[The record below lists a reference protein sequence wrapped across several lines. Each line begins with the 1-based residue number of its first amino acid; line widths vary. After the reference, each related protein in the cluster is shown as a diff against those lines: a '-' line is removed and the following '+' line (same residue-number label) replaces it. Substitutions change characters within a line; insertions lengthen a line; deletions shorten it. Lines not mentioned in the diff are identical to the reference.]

1 MIGSF
6 WIRLRRGIER
16 LITGQ
21 SLRSRLAS
29 LTGISVATAVL
40 LVGSTAYAS
49 TQYSLLYQLDQE
61 MLTAA
66 NNTAE
71 LIRPDIRNLGNLSP
85 GFDTSQELLAV
96 TTATGEI
103 SQAGRQT
110 LPLEPEAGDIAVAR
124 MQQGHR
130 VRSVRLGDGQEY
142 RLVSVPVRAM
152 DRTGQQ
158 QSYAVLYA
166 RPLTSLSTTLSS
178 LWRVIALSGLV
189 GILTTTF
196 TALWVAQT
204 ALAPV
209 RRLSTAVKN
218 VTQTDQLNPIRI
230 YGRDDLGELTQSF
243 NLMLKTLQTSR
254 EQQRQLIAD
263 AGHELRTPLTSMR
276 TNIELLV
283 ADDKS
288 GMLPEGSRSE
298 ILDDVSAQLGE
309 FSALVGDLVAL
320 TRDDHLQREPERLD
334 MSEVV
339 EAALARAA
347 RRGPN
352 ISFHTRLEHVP
363 ILGDASTLERA
374 ITNLLDNAVKFS
386 PSDGDIWVELTS
398 DGVLTIIDSGPGI
411 ADEDLPHIFDRFY
424 RSDRARNTPGTGLGL
439 AIVTHTLEA
448 HRGSVRAGNH
458 PGAGAKFTMRLPV
471 LNAPEFP
478 LSP

>member
-1 MIGSF
+1 
-6 WIRLRRGIER
+6 
-16 LITGQ
+16 
-21 SLRSRLAS
+21 
-29 LTGISVATAVL
+29 
-40 LVGSTAYAS
+40 
-49 TQYSLLYQLDQE
+49 
-61 MLTAA
+61 
-66 NNTAE
+66 
-71 LIRPDIRNLGNLSP
+71 
-85 GFDTSQELLAV
+85 
-96 TTATGEI
+96 
-103 SQAGRQT
+103 
-110 LPLEPEAGDIAVAR
+110 
-124 MQQGHR
+124 MQQGYR
-130 VRSVRLGDGQEY
+130 ARSVKLADGQEY
-142 RLVSVPVRAM
+142 RLVSVPVRAR
-152 DRTGQQ
+152 DRTGQV
-158 QSYAVLYA
+158 QSYAILYA
-166 RPLTSLSTTLSS
+166 RPLTSLGTTLNS
-178 LWRVIALSGLV
+178 LWLVIVLSGLA
-189 GILTTTF
+189 GIVATTL
-196 TALWVAQT
+196 TALWMAQT

-218 VTQTDQLNPIRI
+218 VTQTDRLNPIRI
-230 YGRDDLGELTQSF
+230 YGRDDLGELTRSF
-243 NLMLKTLQTSR
+243 NLMLKSLQTSR

-288 GMLPEGSRSE
+288 GMLPEGARSE

-320 TRDDHLQREPERLD
+320 TRDDHLQRQPERLD

-352 ISFHTRLEHVP
+352 ITFHTSLEPVP

-386 PSDGDIWVELTS
+386 PSDGEIWVELTS
-398 DGVLTIIDSGPGI
+398 AGVLTIIDSGPGV

-439 AIVTHTLEA
+439 AIVAHTVEA
-448 HRGSVRAGNH
+448 HGGSVRAGNQQ
-458 PGAGAKFTMRLPV
+458 GAGAKFTMRLPV
-471 LNAPEFP
+471 LSVPESP

>member
-85 GFDTSQELLAV
+85 GFGTSQELLAV

-352 ISFHTRLEHVP
+352 ISFHTRLEQVP
-363 ILGDASTLERA
+363 I
-374 ITNLLDNAVKFS
+374 
-386 PSDGDIWVELTS
+386 
-398 DGVLTIIDSGPGI
+398 
-411 ADEDLPHIFDRFY
+411 
-424 RSDRARNTPGTGLGL
+424 
-439 AIVTHTLEA
+439 
-448 HRGSVRAGNH
+448 
-458 PGAGAKFTMRLPV
+458 
-471 LNAPEFP
+471 
-478 LSP
+478 

>member
-1 MIGSF
+1 M
-6 WIRLRRGIER
+6 
-16 LITGQ
+16 
-21 SLRSRLAS
+21 
-29 LTGISVATAVL
+29 
-40 LVGSTAYAS
+40 
-49 TQYSLLYQLDQE
+49 
-61 MLTAA
+61 
-66 NNTAE
+66 
-71 LIRPDIRNLGNLSP
+71 
-85 GFDTSQELLAV
+85 
-96 TTATGEI
+96 
-103 SQAGRQT
+103 
-110 LPLEPEAGDIAVAR
+110 
-124 MQQGHR
+124 
-130 VRSVRLGDGQEY
+130 
-142 RLVSVPVRAM
+142 
-152 DRTGQQ
+152 
-158 QSYAVLYA
+158 
-166 RPLTSLSTTLSS
+166 
-178 LWRVIALSGLV
+178 RVIALSGLV

-352 ISFHTRLEHVP
+352 ISFHTRLEQVP

-374 ITNLLDNAVKFS
+374 ITNLRTRGEFS
-386 PSDGDIWVELTS
+386 PSDGA
-398 DGVLTIIDSGPGI
+398 SGW
-411 ADEDLPHIFDRFY
+411 
-424 RSDRARNTPGTGLGL
+424 N
-439 AIVTHTLEA
+439 
-448 HRGSVRAGNH
+448 
-458 PGAGAKFTMRLPV
+458 
-471 LNAPEFP
+471 
-478 LSP
+478 SPATAS

>member
-1 MIGSF
+1 
-6 WIRLRRGIER
+6 
-16 LITGQ
+16 
-21 SLRSRLAS
+21 
-29 LTGISVATAVL
+29 
-40 LVGSTAYAS
+40 
-49 TQYSLLYQLDQE
+49 
-61 MLTAA
+61 
-66 NNTAE
+66 
-71 LIRPDIRNLGNLSP
+71 
-85 GFDTSQELLAV
+85 
-96 TTATGEI
+96 
-103 SQAGRQT
+103 
-110 LPLEPEAGDIAVAR
+110 

-142 RLVSVPVRAM
+142 RLVSVPVKAK

-178 LWRVIALSGLV
+178 LWMVIALSGLV

-352 ISFHTRLEHVP
+352 ISFHTRLEQVP

-424 RSDRARNTPGTGLGL
+424 RSDRARNTPGPGLGL